1 MSTAEPRIEHVD
13 ADVSLKDGP
22 DAPQRARD
30 ALAVTWSDPRGLI
43 GMLSAVNHKTIA
55 RRFVVTTFAFFMLA
69 GMLALAMRTQL
80 ARPDSRLIGPEL
92 YDQLFT
98 MHGSTMMFLFAV
110 PVMQA
115 VAGYLVPLMIGARS
129 VAFPRMNAYAYWVF
143 LFGGLMLY
151 TYFAI
156 GSGPRAGWFSY
167 VPLAGPDYATG
178 KGSDVW
184 AQMITF
190 TELSALLEAVV
201 LITTILKMR
210 APGMSLNRM
219 PLFVWATLVTQFMV
233 LFAMPA
239 IMLASTALILDRLVG
254 TQFYNP
260 SLGGDV
266 LLWQHLFWFFGH
278 PEVYLIFIPALGFM
292 SSIIATF
299 ARRPVFGYPAM
310 VLALITTAFLAFGLW
325 VHHMFATSVPALG
338 KSFFTAAS
346 VMIAIPSG
354 VQIYCWLATLLTGRL
369 NLKVPL
375 LFVLAFFFIL
385 VLGGL
390 TGVMLG
396 SVSLDLQVH
405 DTYFVV
411 AHLHYVLLGGAVFP
425 LFGAFHY
432 WFPKVTGRMLD
443 ARLGQWQF
451 WLFFIGFNVTFF
463 PMHLL
468 GLHGMPRRVWTY
480 PHGMGWDTM
489 NFGATAGAYMI
500 ALSVLIFIVN
510 VARSA
515 RRGERASADPWGA
528 DTLEWSTP
536 SPPPAH
542 NFDALPVVHGCHP
555 LWERAREP
563 RWVSGLT
570 AGAREVLT
578 TSVLDA
584 KPDTRPLFPTPS
596 LWPFV
601 SAVATT
607 VFFIGSI
614 YTPSAVWWGTLPVA
628 AAMIAWFWPAR
639 RFNAVARALERWPD
653 AADDAASKRAHEA
666 ATSRPSQTGSLDQQP
681 STLDVR
687 KLPSFGFGSR
697 SLMWWATAGLML
709 IEGTVFAIAVA
720 MYFYLHSVNAAWPMD
735 APPPS
740 LLWGS
745 LNTAILLLSIVP
757 NELARRAA
765 LKGHREDARLW
776 LAVCL
781 AFAVIFLVLRGFEFA
796 ALNVMWYANAY
807 GSIVWLLLG
816 LHTTH
821 LVTDTVDTA
830 VLALLLYTGPF
841 EGKRLV
847 DTCENAV
854 YWYFVVLSWLPIYAV
869 IYLAPRMLS

>member
-1 MSTAEPRIEHVD
+1 MSTAEPRIVT
-13 ADVSLKDGP
+13 DVNLDLKDGP
-22 DAPQRARD
+22 DAPQHARD
-30 ALAVTWSDPRGLI
+30 ALAQTWRDPGGFI

-55 RRFVVTTFAFFMLA
+55 RRFIVTTFVFFLLA
-69 GMLALAMRTQL
+69 GLLALAMRTQL
-80 ARPDSRLIGPEL
+80 SRPDSRLFGPDL

-98 MHGSTMMFLFAV
+98 VHGSTMMFLFAV

-115 VAGYLVPLMIGARS
+115 VAAWLVPLMIGARS
-129 VAFPRMNAYAYWVF
+129 IAFPRVNAYAYWVF
-143 LFGGLMLY
+143 LFGGLTLY
-151 TYFAI
+151 VALVL
-156 GSGPRAGWFSY
+156 GAGPRAGWFSY
-167 VPLAGPDYATG
+167 VPLAGPDYSTG
-178 KGSDVW
+178 KGTDIW

-190 TELSALLEAVV
+190 TEISGLLVAVV
-201 LITTILKMR
+201 LIATILKMR

-239 IMLASTALILDRLVG
+239 VMLASTALILDRLVG

-260 SLGGDV
+260 ALGGDV

-292 SSIIATF
+292 SAIVATF
-299 ARRPVFGYPAM
+299 SRRPVFGYPAM
-310 VLALITTAFLAFGLW
+310 VLSLIATAFLAFGLW

-369 NLKVPL
+369 NLKAPL
-375 LFVLAFFFIL
+375 YFVLAFFFNL

-396 SVSLDLQVH
+396 SVSLDLQMH

-411 AHLHYVLLGGAVFP
+411 AHLHYVLIGGAVFP
-425 LFGAFHY
+425 LFGAIYY
-432 WFPKVTGRMLD
+432 WFPKVMGRMLD
-443 ARLGQWQF
+443 ERLGRWHF
-451 WLFFIGFNVTFF
+451 WLFFIGFNVTFS

-468 GLHGMPRRVWTY
+468 GLYGMPRRVWTY

-489 NFGATAGAYMI
+489 NLGSTIGAYMM
-500 ALSVLIFIVN
+500 AGGMLVFIYN
-510 VARSA
+510 VVHSS
-515 RRGERASADPWGA
+515 RRGSCAGTDPWGGGS
-528 DTLEWSTP
+528 LEWSVA
-536 SPPPAH
+536 SPPPPH
-542 NFDALPVVHGCHP
+542 NFDALPVVHAQEP
-555 LWERAREP
+555 LWAPPREP

-570 AGAREVLT
+570 ATAREVLT
-578 TSVLDA
+578 TTALDA
-584 KPDTRPLFPTPS
+584 QPDTRPLFPTPS
-596 LWPFV
+596 IWPFL

-614 YTPSAVWWGTLPVA
+614 YTPSAVWWGTVPVA
-628 AAMIAWFWPAR
+628 IAMIIWFWPTR
-639 RFNAVARALERWPD
+639 RNNAIARALERWPD
-653 AADDAASKRAHEA
+653 DTAPDDAKKVAMPPA
-666 ATSRPSQTGSLDQQP
+666 QP

-687 KLPSFGFGSR
+687 GLPSFGFGSR
-697 SLMWWATAGLML
+697 SLMWWATMGLML
-709 IEGTVFAIAVA
+709 IEGTAFALAIA
-720 MYFYLHSVNAAWPMD
+720 MYFYLRAVNAVWPMH
-735 APPPS
+735 APPPA

-745 LNTAILLLSIVP
+745 LNTAVLIASMLP

-765 LKGHREDARLW
+765 NNGNREGARLW
-776 LAVCL
+776 LVICL
-781 AFAVIFLVLRGFEFA
+781 AFALMFLVLRGFEFA

-821 LVTDTVDTA
+821 LITDTVDTA
-830 VLALLLYTGPF
+830 VLAALLYLGPY

-847 DTCENAV
+847 DTSENAV
-854 YWYFVVLSWLPIYAV
+854 YWYFVVLSWLPIYLV
-869 IYLAPRMLS
+869 IYFAPRMSP